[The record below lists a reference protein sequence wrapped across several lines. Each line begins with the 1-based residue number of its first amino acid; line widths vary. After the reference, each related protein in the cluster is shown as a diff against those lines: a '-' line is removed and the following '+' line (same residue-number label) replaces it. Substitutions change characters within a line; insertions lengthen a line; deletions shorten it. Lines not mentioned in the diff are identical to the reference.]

1 VFGKEKNERSVYFVG
16 DAYMGKPIAE
26 DIQADS
32 DREAANLFFLNH
44 PKEYDCRIKVGEAVF
59 SASELF
65 PARGFVPLEEE
76 LEKLGSKLIFD
87 GLDQHSKDV
96 LFEIYR
102 QFPEWLALAE
112 HEKEWKERFTI
123 EWQAPHP
130 EMPILFVSTGW
141 GAFIDLLIGFSGT
154 PAHIH
159 MIHQS
164 YCFTI
169 EHWVKRVNEFAEM
182 IKSEKLIYYESSG
195 FNGTGDIN
203 TPVFVKEVLNKGK
216 LKKAYSWLGTY
227 NYPKE
232 K

>member
-1 VFGKEKNERSVYFVG
+1 MTKKEHPYYVYFVG
-16 DAYMGKPIAE
+16 DKFLDKPYSKPIFASDSE
-26 DIQADS
+26 D
-32 DREAANLFFLNH
+32 AAKLFFLNH
-44 PKEYDCRIKVGEAVF
+44 PKEYDCRIDTTGGVYL
-59 SASELF
+59 ASELF
-65 PARGFVPLEEE
+65 PERKLVPLEEE

-102 QFPEWLALAE
+102 QFPEWLSLAE

-123 EWQAPHP
+123 EWQSPHP
-130 EMPILFVSTGW
+130 EMPTLFVSTAW
-141 GAFIDLLIGFSGT
+141 GAFIDLLIGFWGT
-154 PAHIH
+154 AAHIQ
-159 MIHQS
+159 MIDQS

-169 EHWVKRVNEFAEM
+169 EHWVKRVNEYAEM
-182 IKSEKLIYYESSG
+182 IKSEKLIYYESRG
-195 FNGTGDIN
+195 FNGTSDIN
-203 TPVFVKEVLNKGK
+203 TPEFVKEVLNKGK